1 MLNKILIFWGLVLGG
16 ILVVENSV
24 QPIVI
29 VFFSNSNAWFLSII
43 SILICIWIW
52 FWIRG
57 IIMSMK
63 ENKDDNL
70 DF

>member
-24 QPIVI
+24 QPMVI

-43 SILICIWIW
+43 SILIGIWIW